1 MYKQFLPPD
10 LARLDPRLFCK
21 ALFKAL
27 GLNENDF
34 KFGMTKV
41 FFRPGKF
48 AEFDTL
54 MRSDPQHLKV
64 LVGKV
69 KRWLLRSQWKKAQ
82 WAALSVI
89 KLRHKILYRR
99 QALLTIQKTVRM
111 HQARVRHRPRY
122 LALGRIRNLSA
133 QLAQI
138 AALANSL
145 KADRDAVEKSA
156 KKIQENINKVCR
168 NIMMNDNIDKK
179 EMDKQYQGLVD
190 QINKELATVKSK
202 IEKQK
207 AAEEQAKL
215 RALQQQMEEQ
225 RRQKEAEEAEV
236 RRQEEERRQKQE
248 MEVKRKAEEEKR
260 RKQEEKDGEKLASM
274 QQDLA
279 RADARLAEQH
289 EQERRDHELALRL
302 AEETGGGV
310 EELTPSLKRSSLVTA
325 QRQAAASRKYDLSK
339 WKYAEL
345 RDTIN
350 TSCDI
355 ELLEAC
361 REEFHRRLKVYHAWK
376 ARNKKK
382 NSTFNEDMRAPSSI
396 TEQASNIITTGQKK
410 SVISTDQRFFRIPFV
425 RPDAQDGE
433 KGWWFAHFD
442 GYWIARQMELHPGR
456 DAVLYTYSTVLYC
469 TAERVLQVLLVAG
482 KDDMQM
488 CELSLDETGLT
499 R

>member
-1 MYKQFLPPD
+1 
-10 LARLDPRLFCK
+10 
-21 ALFKAL
+21 
-27 GLNENDF
+27 
-34 KFGMTKV
+34 
-41 FFRPGKF
+41 
-48 AEFDTL
+48 
-54 MRSDPQHLKV
+54 
-64 LVGKV
+64 
-69 KRWLLRSQWKKAQ
+69 
-82 WAALSVI
+82 
-89 KLRHKILYRR
+89 
-99 QALLTIQKTVRM
+99 M

-279 RADARLAEQH
+279 R
-289 EQERRDHELALRL
+289 
-302 AEETGGGV
+302 
-310 EELTPSLKRSSLVTA
+310 
-325 QRQAAASRKYDLSK
+325 
-339 WKYAEL
+339 
-345 RDTIN
+345 
-350 TSCDI
+350 
-355 ELLEAC
+355 
-361 REEFHRRLKVYHAWK
+361 
-376 ARNKKK
+376 
-382 NSTFNEDMRAPSSI
+382 
-396 TEQASNIITTGQKK
+396 
-410 SVISTDQRFFRIPFV
+410 
-425 RPDAQDGE
+425 
-433 KGWWFAHFD
+433 
-442 GYWIARQMELHPGR
+442 
-456 DAVLYTYSTVLYC
+456 
-469 TAERVLQVLLVAG
+469 
-482 KDDMQM
+482 
-488 CELSLDETGLT
+488 
-499 R
+499 

>member
-1 MYKQFLPPD
+1 
-10 LARLDPRLFCK
+10 
-21 ALFKAL
+21 
-27 GLNENDF
+27 
-34 KFGMTKV
+34 
-41 FFRPGKF
+41 
-48 AEFDTL
+48 
-54 MRSDPQHLKV
+54 
-64 LVGKV
+64 
-69 KRWLLRSQWKKAQ
+69 
-82 WAALSVI
+82 
-89 KLRHKILYRR
+89 
-99 QALLTIQKTVRM
+99 M

-156 KKIQENINKVCR
+156 KKIQENINKVCC

-279 RADARLAEQH
+279 R
-289 EQERRDHELALRL
+289 
-302 AEETGGGV
+302 
-310 EELTPSLKRSSLVTA
+310 
-325 QRQAAASRKYDLSK
+325 
-339 WKYAEL
+339 
-345 RDTIN
+345 
-350 TSCDI
+350 
-355 ELLEAC
+355 
-361 REEFHRRLKVYHAWK
+361 
-376 ARNKKK
+376 
-382 NSTFNEDMRAPSSI
+382 
-396 TEQASNIITTGQKK
+396 
-410 SVISTDQRFFRIPFV
+410 
-425 RPDAQDGE
+425 
-433 KGWWFAHFD
+433 
-442 GYWIARQMELHPGR
+442 
-456 DAVLYTYSTVLYC
+456 
-469 TAERVLQVLLVAG
+469 
-482 KDDMQM
+482 
-488 CELSLDETGLT
+488 
-499 R
+499 